1 MTYYLIEISEGDA
14 KIAGKSIYEYED
26 KDLAI
31 ANFHTKMGNAMKSAL
46 FSREQVMVINS
57 ANGVEKQEV
66 WTKKVPPEPEP
77 EPTPE
82 PTPEPEEPV
91 EEITE

>member
-1 MTYYLIEISEGDA
+1 MTYYLIEIAEGDA
-14 KIAGKSIYEYED
+14 KIAGKGIYQYAD
-26 KDLAI
+26 RDLAI
-31 ANFHTKMGNAMKSAL
+31 ANFHSKMGVAMKSEL
-46 FSREQVMVINS
+46 YTREQLMVINS

-66 WTKKVPPEPEP
+66 WTKKVPPQPEP
-77 EPTPE
+77 EPE

>member
-1 MTYYLIEISEGDA
+1 MKYYLIEISEGDA

-31 ANFHTKMGNAMKSAL
+31 ANFHTKMGNAMKSDL
-46 FSREQVMVINS
+46 FSREQAMVINS

-66 WTKKVPPEPEP
+66 WTRKVPPEPEP